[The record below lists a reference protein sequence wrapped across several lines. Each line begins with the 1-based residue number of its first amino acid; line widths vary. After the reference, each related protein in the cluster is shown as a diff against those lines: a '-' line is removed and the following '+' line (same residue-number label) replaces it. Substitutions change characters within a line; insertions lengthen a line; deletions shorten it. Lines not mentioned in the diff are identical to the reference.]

1 MMGLTFDKKD
11 TMAIKGIAI
20 LFMIQHHGFLSP
32 DRFEGFTV
40 DFFPFAQSTVVT
52 FSNFLKI
59 CVGMYVFL
67 TGYGL
72 TVSLKKYSSDY
83 SLRGSQYKDYL
94 YRRLWKLMMGFWV
107 IYVLGFIISLI
118 VTQRPIEVYFAKD
131 VFTGIYSIFAD
142 FTGLAYL
149 FNTPTLNGTWWY
161 MTLAIFLILVMP
173 FVARLNK
180 KYGPLLT
187 MLLCI
192 FIPRIVSFYVQ
203 LQPDSKAN
211 ISRWFFAAV
220 LGVICAQYDLLARA
234 KGFMI
239 TKNKIVS
246 KLIKLV
252 VLTGV
257 LVLLYYTRVTLHKKG
272 YSSMAYELTDNIIP
286 VFVVYYCYEFIV
298 GIPGIR
304 QVFVFLGKHSMNIFL
319 LHTFIRQYLLREFVY
334 SFRHFA
340 LVTLVVLVLSLAV
353 SIVIELLKKYLG
365 FNKLVQFVDKKISA
379 GVTERT

>member
-1 MMGLTFDKKD
+1 MTFDKKD
-11 TMAIKGIAI
+11 TLAIKGIAI
-20 LFMIQHHGFLSP
+20 LFMIQHHGFLSA

-40 DFFPFAQSTVVT
+40 DFFPFSQAAVVT

-67 TGYGL
+67 SGYGL
-72 TVSLKKYSSDY
+72 TISLKKYSSDY
-83 SLRGSQYKDYL
+83 SLKGSQYKDFL
-94 YRRLWKLMMGFWV
+94 YRRLWKLMTGFWV
-107 IYVLGFIISLI
+107 IYLLGFIISLI
-118 VTQRPIEVYFAKD
+118 VTQRPIEVYFSKG
-131 VFTGIYSIFAD
+131 VFTGIYSMLAD
-142 FTGLAYL
+142 ITGLAYL

-161 MTLAIFLILVMP
+161 MTLAIFIILVLP
-173 FVARLNK
+173 FIARLTK
-180 KYGPLLT
+180 KHGPLLT
-187 MLLCI
+187 ILLCI

-211 ISRWFFAAV
+211 ISRWFFTAV
-220 LGVICAQYDLLARA
+220 LGVICAQYDLFARA

-239 TKNKIVS
+239 TRNRIVS
-246 KLIKLV
+246 KLIKFV

-257 LVLLYYTRVTLHKKG
+257 LVLLYFTRVMLHKKG

-286 VFVVYYCYEFIV
+286 IFVVYYCYEFIV

-304 QVFVFLGKHSMNIFL
+304 QIFVFLGKHSMNIFL

-353 SIVIELLKKYLG
+353 SIVIELLKKLLR
-365 FNKLVQFVDKKISA
+365 FNKLVEFVDKKISA
-379 GVTERT
+379 GVLERT